1 MKPDGTLTITEIK
14 KEIENLQS
22 WERVE
27 LALSIVTPKEILRNC
42 EADELAAWSGMYVSI
57 DTPEEVTVKDFDTSE
72 LIYELLHREEHE
84 LILES
89 LRQED
94 IAEYMIDN
102 FERFEDNSR
111 LCNMLLRFVVR
122 DELEQ
127 YIR

>member
-1 MKPDGTLTITEIK
+1 M
-14 KEIENLQS
+14 
-22 WERVE
+22 E
-27 LALSIVTPKEILRNC
+27 LALSIVTPKEILQNC
-42 EADELAAWSGMYVSI
+42 EADELAAWSDMYVSPNA
-57 DTPEEVTVKDFDTSE
+57 PEEVTVKDFDTSE
-72 LIYELLHREEHE
+72 LIFELLHREEHE

-102 FERFEDNSR
+102 FEMFKDNSR